1 MLAWCSSV
9 IRKKEE
15 DNMNVITNQA
25 LIRRNARIAQFSGL
39 AGLAVLLGGMYF
51 LFVQPEQFAII
62 WVMVLL
68 GFILSQVG
76 IYFTNRWGRRP
87 RPDER
92 LNQALK
98 GLDHNYTLY
107 HYTSPTGHLLV
118 GPAGV
123 WVLLPRYQRGTI
135 TYDKGRWRQKG
146 GGIGLAYMKF
156 FGQEGLGRPDLEINA
171 EVDSVEKFLKQ
182 HMSEEELPPVQAVLI
197 FTNEKVNLQDVD
209 DAPTP
214 TMLPKKLKEFIRKQ
228 VKARPVSMD
237 KIRKTKDA
245 LEGPAMKAAGEATQE

>member
-1 MLAWCSSV
+1 
-9 IRKKEE
+9 
-15 DNMNVITNQA
+15 MNVITNEP

-39 AGLAVLLGGMYF
+39 AGLAVLLGGMFF
-51 LFVQPEQFAII
+51 LFTQPEQFAII
-62 WVMVLL
+62 WFMILL

-76 IYFTNRWGRRP
+76 IYFTNRWGRKP

-107 HYTSPTGHLLV
+107 HYTSPTSHLLV
-118 GPAGV
+118 GPAGI

-135 TYDKGRWRQKG
+135 TYEKGRWRQKG

-171 EVDSVEKFLKQ
+171 EVDSVQKFFQK
-182 HMSEEELPPVQAVLI
+182 HMPEEEIPPVQAVLV
-197 FTNEKVNLQDVD
+197 FTNERANLQEVD

-214 TMLPKKLKEFIRKQ
+214 TLQPKKLKEFIRKQ
-228 VKARPVSMD
+228 VKSKPVSMD
-237 KIRKTKDA
+237 KIREAKGL
-245 LEGPAMKAAGEATQE
+245 LEGQEGETEVETTQE

>member
-1 MLAWCSSV
+1 
-9 IRKKEE
+9 
-15 DNMNVITNQA
+15 MNVITNQS
-25 LIRRNARIAQFSGL
+25 LIRRNARIAQFAGL

-51 LFVQPEQFAII
+51 LFAQPEQFAII

-107 HYTSPTGHLLV
+107 HYSSPVSHLLV

-123 WVLLPRYQRGTI
+123 WVLIPRYQRGTI
-135 TYDKGRWRQKG
+135 TYEKGRWRQKG

-171 EVDSVEKFLKQ
+171 EMDSVEKFLKN
-182 HMSEEELPPVQAVLI
+182 HMPKEEVPPVQAALV
-197 FTNEKVNLQDVD
+197 FTNEKANLQDVD

-214 TMLPKKLKEFIRKQ
+214 TLQPKKLKEYIRKQ
-228 VKARPVSMD
+228 VKARSVSMD
-237 KIRKTKDA
+237 KIRQIKAA
-245 LEGPAMKAAGEATQE
+245 LESQNGKAPAETTQE

>member
-1 MLAWCSSV
+1 
-9 IRKKEE
+9 
-15 DNMNVITNQA
+15 MNVMTNQA

-62 WVMVLL
+62 WLMVLL

-98 GLDHNYTLY
+98 GLDHNYTIY
-107 HYTSPTGHLLV
+107 HYTSPTSHLLV
-118 GPAGV
+118 GPAGI

-135 TYDKGRWRQKG
+135 TYEKGRWRQKG

-171 EVDSVEKFLKQ
+171 EVDSVEKFLKKNMPEQ
-182 HMSEEELPPVQAVLI
+182 DIPPVEAVLI

-214 TMLPKKLKEFIRKQ
+214 TLQPKKLKEFIRKQ
-228 VKARPVSMD
+228 VKARPVSTD
-237 KIRKTKDA
+237 KIRQVKA
-245 LEGPAMKAAGEATQE
+245 LLESQDGKAEAETTQE

>member
-1 MLAWCSSV
+1 
-9 IRKKEE
+9 
-15 DNMNVITNQA
+15 MNVITNQA

-51 LFVQPEQFAII
+51 LFAQPEQFAII

-107 HYTSPTGHLLV
+107 HYTSPTSHLLV

-123 WVLLPRYQRGTI
+123 WVLLPRFQRGTI
-135 TYDKGRWRQKG
+135 TYERGRWRQKG

-171 EVDSVEKFLKQ
+171 EVDSVEKFLKK
-182 HMSEEELPPVQAVLI
+182 HMPEENIPPVHAVLV
-197 FTNEKVNLQDVD
+197 FTNEKVILQDVD
-209 DAPTP
+209 EAPTP
-214 TMLPKKLKEFIRKQ
+214 TLQPKKLKEYIRKQ
-228 VKARPVSMD
+228 VKGRPVSMD
-237 KIRKTKDA
+237 KIRQVKTV
-245 LEGPAMKAAGEATQE
+245 LEGPEGKTEAETTQE

>member
-1 MLAWCSSV
+1 M
-9 IRKKEE
+9 K
-15 DNMNVITNQA
+15 VITNEA
-25 LIRRNARIAQFSGL
+25 LVRRNARIAQISGL
-39 AGLAVLLGGMYF
+39 GGLLVLLGGMYF
-51 LFVQPEQFAII
+51 LFAQPEQFAII

-98 GLDHNYTLY
+98 GLDHNYTIY
-107 HYTSPTGHLLV
+107 HYTSPTSHLLV

-156 FGQEGLGRPDLEINA
+156 FGQEGIGRPDLEINA
-171 EVDSVEKFLKQ
+171 EVASVEKFLKQ
-182 HMSEEELPPVQAVLI
+182 HMPEEDVPPVQAALI
-197 FTNEKVNLQDVD
+197 FTNEKVNLVEVE

-214 TMLPKKLKEFIRKQ
+214 TLQPKKLKEYIRKQ
-228 VKARPVSMD
+228 VKAKSVSME
-237 KIRKTKDA
+237 KIRQVKSL
-245 LEGPAMKAAGEATQE
+245 LESENGKGGTETIEE

>member
-1 MLAWCSSV
+1 
-9 IRKKEE
+9 
-15 DNMNVITNQA
+15 MNVITNEA
-25 LIRRNARIAQFSGL
+25 LVRRNARIAQFSGL

-51 LFVQPEQFAII
+51 LFAQPEQFAII
-62 WVMVLL
+62 WIMVLL

-98 GLDHNYTLY
+98 GLDHNYTIY
-107 HYTSPTGHLLV
+107 HYTSPTSHLLV
-118 GPAGV
+118 GPAGI

-135 TYDKGRWRQKG
+135 TYEKGRWRQKG

-171 EVDSVEKFLKQ
+171 EVDSVEKFLQKN
-182 HMSEEELPPVQAVLI
+182 MSEEEIPPVQAVLV

-214 TMLPKKLKEFIRKQ
+214 TLLPKKLKEYIRKQ
-228 VKARPVSMD
+228 VKARQVSMD
-237 KIRKTKDA
+237 KIREVKA
-245 LEGPAMKAAGEATQE
+245 ILEGQDEKAEVETTQE